1 MNTLFDADTNDIQTN
16 EVEKIKAL
24 DELFLSSAKYRNSK
38 DYLDLLKFIN
48 KFPKLSPF
56 NAFLIHMQNNG
67 VEIVMTAEKWKKRGR
82 QIKLKARPLVILI
95 PFGPVQFVYDIAD
108 TEGDEIPES
117 LKNLFHTKGT
127 LSPYIFQKTVQNIA
141 KESIQYQEEVMHKG
155 AAGFATTLK
164 NGEFMVKV
172 NSTYAM
178 NEKYS
183 TLIHELGHIFSG
195 HLGKTATSWWEQ
207 RPKLSGVSKEI
218 EAESI
223 SYLVCNRVGLK
234 TASDTYLS
242 NYIRDHNTIPPISL
256 DTVLTVSNYIEQ
268 MGRIGFKSKSIKK

>member
-1 MNTLFDADTNDIQTN
+1 MKTLFDADGNDGQTN

-24 DELFLSSAKYRNSK
+24 DELFLSSARYRNSQ
-38 DYLDLLKFIN
+38 DYFDLLKFIN

-67 VEIVMTAEKWKKRGR
+67 VEIVMTAEKWKKYRR
-82 QIKLKARPLVILI
+82 QIKFNARPLVILI

-117 LKNLFHTKGT
+117 LINPFYTHGT
-127 LSPYIFQKTVQNIA
+127 LSYGIFHKTVKNSL
-141 KESIQYQEEVMHKG
+141 KESIQYQEEVMHIN

-172 NSTYAM
+172 NSTYPI
-178 NEKYS
+178 NVKYS
-183 TLIHELGHIFSG
+183 TLVHELGHIFSG
-195 HLGKTATSWWEQ
+195 HLGKTKNSWWEQ
-207 RPKLSGVSKEI
+207 RPTLPVISKEI

-223 SYLVCNRVGLK
+223 SYLVCNRIGLK
-234 TASDTYLS
+234 TTSETYLS
-242 NYIRDHNTIPPISL
+242 NYIRDHASIPPISL
-256 DTVLTVSNYIEQ
+256 DTILTVSNYIEQ
-268 MGRIGFKSKSIKK
+268 MSRLGFKTKARK